1 MKARLSKSFRPDPS
15 LLAGFFFLLLCCS
28 FGFAQSS
35 SQPIRVWSA
44 GPLTKAETVGEV
56 AFGASGPA
64 FTGPHMDSQTESVFE
79 AIRRVVFAGDRIV
92 IAMRTGPPAPNQ
104 VCRLLSLDAR
114 TGEVK
119 DSRDLAD
126 FGLRAIFATNDG
138 RVILSG
144 GNVLR
149 LTPDLRDDGAVD
161 MAATGRKYA
170 RAENISPGGSTFG
183 NATSPGYELVDA
195 RTLQITTLTHNPA
208 LDTSVSNKGFVTDN
222 VHWVRDYPKDISFVT
237 YTDASGQHLL
247 YHGKCGG
254 RPQFLSDD
262 LIFEPGCKNPLIIDI
277 HGNLVKTMSVKGD
290 FSYAGVSQNSKRFAL
305 QIASFTSMHSLKQ
318 EHFVIYS
325 TATWEP
331 VAEVTPDELAEEQ
344 SWSAFSPDGSL
355 FVVGSPLKLTLYR
368 LP

>member
-1 MKARLSKSFRPDPS
+1 
-15 LLAGFFFLLLCCS
+15 
-28 FGFAQSS
+28 
-35 SQPIRVWSA
+35 
-44 GPLTKAETVGEV
+44 
-56 AFGASGPA
+56 
-64 FTGPHMDSQTESVFE
+64 MDSQTESVFQ
-79 AIRRVVFAGDRIV
+79 ATRRVVFAGDRIV

-119 DSRDLAD
+119 DSRDLAE
-126 FGLRAIFATNDG
+126 FGLRAIFATNDHH
-138 RVILSG
+138 VILSG

-149 LTPDLRDDGAVD
+149 LTPDLKDDGAVD
-161 MAATGRKYA
+161 MAGTGRKYA

-195 RTLQITTLTHNPA
+195 RTLQITTLTQNPA
-208 LDTSVSNKGFVTDN
+208 VDTSVSNKGYVTDN
-222 VHWVRDYPKDISFVT
+222 VHWVREYPKDISFVT

-247 YHGKCGG
+247 FHGKCGG

-262 LIFEPGCKNPLIIDI
+262 LILEPGCKSPLIIDI

-290 FSYAGVSQNSKRFAL
+290 FSYAGVSQNSRRFAL
-305 QIASFTSMHSLKQ
+305 QIASFTGMHSLKQ
-318 EHFVIYS
+318 ERFVIYS
-325 TATWEP
+325 TETWEP
-331 VAEVTPDELAEEQ
+331 IAEVTPDEPAEGQ
-344 SWSAFSPDGSL
+344 SWTAFAPDGSM